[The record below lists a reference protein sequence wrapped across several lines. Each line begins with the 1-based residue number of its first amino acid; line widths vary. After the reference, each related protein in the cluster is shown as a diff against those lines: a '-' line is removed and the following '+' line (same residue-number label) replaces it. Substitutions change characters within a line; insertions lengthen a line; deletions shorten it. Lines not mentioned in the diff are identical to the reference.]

1 MKKINELSTI
11 RSLYSY
17 LKNTDA
23 DEIIV
28 RTTRVEGGWHD
39 NEFDAN
45 AAGFNIVRF
54 QNPEYLA
61 KHQFAECYKLT
72 RK

>member
-1 MKKINELSTI
+1 MLTEEFISNLYDYLLNTNEN
-11 RSLYSY
+11 
-17 LKNTDA
+17 K
-23 DEIIV
+23 IIV
-28 RTTRVEGGWHD
+28 RTTRVSGCWYE

-54 QNPEYLA
+54 INPEMEA
-61 KHQFAECYKLT
+61 RHEFSECYLIT